1 VIGANAEAEAARS
14 ERITE
19 VFITKFTIRKQLE
32 EGLSQDP
39 N

>member
-1 VIGANAEAEAARS
+1 MGANAEAEAARN

-19 VFITKFTIRKQLE
+19 VFIMKYTIRKQLE
-32 EGLSQDP
+32 EEIAQGA